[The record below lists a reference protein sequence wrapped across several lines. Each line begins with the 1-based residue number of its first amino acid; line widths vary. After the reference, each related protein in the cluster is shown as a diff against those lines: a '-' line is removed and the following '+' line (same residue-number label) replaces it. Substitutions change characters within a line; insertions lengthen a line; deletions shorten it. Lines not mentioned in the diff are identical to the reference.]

1 MEKNSMPT
9 FHVVMRPMKD
19 RSRKVRVLFHSGY
32 KGEET
37 PRSVTFGHEECPIE
51 KIIARKRILD
61 HKTGK
66 EREEYKIKLKDKI
79 AILKI
84 YDSQEC
90 EITFLIS

>member
-1 MEKNSMPT
+1 VAKTSIPT
-9 FHVVMRPMKD
+9 YHAVLRPMKD
-19 RSRKVRVLFHSGY
+19 RSRKVRVQFHSGY

-51 KIIARKRILD
+51 KIIDRKRFLD

-66 EREEYKIKLKDKI
+66 EWEEYKIKLKDKT

-84 YDSQEC
+84 YDSQEYD
-90 EITFLIS
+90 ITFLIS